1 MRVNRPIVFLL
12 TVLISLFSL
21 VGCEDPIELSRHPM
35 KFPGSKWATENN
47 EITFFVENIHVS
59 LPKVAGTQGHGDS
72 DNPYLWFFAR
82 GTIDIDGVKREVYF
96 DEVAGTSNIYIFF
109 VDLEELAATTTE
121 FLYHQNLESAGYFV
135 ATIECDHKSKK
146 HFEAVVT
153 ESEYLI
159 EGQKFI
165 FRRVE

>member
-35 KFPGSKWATENN
+35 NFKGSKWATENN

-59 LPKVAGTQGHGDS
+59 LPKLAGTQGYG

-96 DEVAGTSNIYIFF
+96 DEFAGSSDIDIYF

-121 FLYHQNLESAGYFV
+121 FLYPRILESAGYFV

-153 ESEYLI
+153 ESEYFI